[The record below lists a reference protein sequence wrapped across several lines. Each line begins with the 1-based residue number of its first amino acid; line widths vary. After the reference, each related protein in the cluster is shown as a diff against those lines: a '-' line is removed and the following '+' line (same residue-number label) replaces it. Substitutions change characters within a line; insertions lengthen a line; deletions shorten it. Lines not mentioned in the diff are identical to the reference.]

1 MMLDCRNRADI
12 AIVIT
17 VAVVAAIVSGI
28 VITGGAIIVVGS
40 VVGVP
45 AVVSVVV
52 FVRRPSAQETPCRR
66 VLVSRLIV
74 IFMFQFLIGVELG
87 VLAVGQGLIVL

>member
-1 MMLDCRNRADI
+1 MLDCRNR

-28 VITGGAIIVVGS
+28 IIIGGAIIAVGS

-45 AVVSVVV
+45 AVVSVVI
-52 FVRRPSAQETPCRR
+52 FVRRPSAQETPCRW
-66 VLVSRLIV
+66 VLVGRLVV
-74 IFMFQFLIGVELG
+74 IFMFQFPIGEELG